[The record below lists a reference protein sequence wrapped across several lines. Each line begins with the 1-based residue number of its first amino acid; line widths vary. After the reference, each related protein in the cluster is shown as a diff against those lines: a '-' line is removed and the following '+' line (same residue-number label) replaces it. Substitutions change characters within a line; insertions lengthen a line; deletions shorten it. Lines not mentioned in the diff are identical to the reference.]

1 MAITSIT
8 TSDEA
13 RKVVWS
19 EKYFRD
25 IIMQGFFGP
34 KLGANY
40 VDSLVKGYEYS
51 ASPNDVI
58 YVEEMLN
65 GLPARDKAGKGDKV
79 TFTLINRLSAID
91 YPGVTTGQT
100 LENKEV
106 AISHYNFY
114 VELAQ
119 YRQAFSA
126 GTPID
131 WTRAAFPIPKAS
143 RDSTLNWASE
153 KIDKLCFDAMDV
165 TTYSEVFYKTSDT
178 GPAVS
183 CETAATA
190 KAALTAADS
199 KLTPQFID
207 FVATNLKTGGARE
220 RWPVRPIKVD
230 GKNYFVWLIHPD
242 VMFDFSNDSTL
253 QQAHREALERGKS
266 NPLFSGSTLVWKNN
280 IIFEHEWCTTGTDG
294 GSGSDVA
301 WATCY
306 ILGVQSLC
314 WAWGKRPD
322 IIEYTR
328 DAGNELY
335 HAVSMICGVK
345 KPYFNSITYGS
356 ALAYVSR
363 TNTAV

>member
-8 TSDEA
+8 TSDAA
-13 RKVVWS
+13 RKTVW
-19 EKYFRD
+19 EEELFRD

-51 ASPNDVI
+51 SAPNDVL
-58 YVEEMLN
+58 YVEEKLS
-65 GLPARDKAGKGDKV
+65 GLPAMDKAGKGDKV
-79 TFTLINRLSAID
+79 TFTLLNRISATD

-100 LENKEV
+100 LEGKEV

-114 VELAQ
+114 LELAQ
-119 YRQAFSA
+119 YRQGFSA

-143 RDSTLNWASE
+143 RDSALNWASE
-153 KIDKLCFDAMDV
+153 KIDRLCFNALDT
-165 TTYSEVFYKTSDT
+165 TTYTEVFYKTSNT
-178 GPAVS
+178 GPTVL
-183 CETAATA
+183 CEAAATA
-190 KAALTAADS
+190 KAALTDADS

-207 FVATNLKTGGARE
+207 FVATSCKTGAGRA
-220 RWPVRPIKVD
+220 RWPLRPIKVD
-230 GKNYFVWLIHPD
+230 GKNYYVWLVHPD
-242 VMFDFSNDSTL
+242 AMFDISNDSTM
-253 QQAHREALERGKS
+253 QQANREAMERGKT

-280 IIFEHEWCTTGTDG
+280 IIFEHELCATGTDG
-294 GSGSDVA
+294 GSGAIA

-306 ILGVQSLC
+306 ILGAQALC
-314 WAWGKRPD
+314 WAWGKRPE

-335 HAVSMICGVK
+335 HAINMIAKVG

>member
-1 MAITSIT
+1 MALTSIS
-8 TSDEA
+8 TSDSA
-13 RKVVWS
+13 RKMVW
-19 EKYFRD
+19 EETLFRD

-40 VDSLVKGYEYS
+40 VDSLVKGVEYE
-51 ASPNDVI
+51 ASPNDI
-58 YVEEMLN
+58 LYVNEKLD
-65 GLPARDKAGKGDKV
+65 GISATKANKGDKIM
-79 TFTLINRLSAID
+79 FTLLNRLSAVD

-100 LENKEV
+100 LEGKEV

-114 VELAQ
+114 LELQQ
-119 YRQAFSA
+119 YRNAFSA

-131 WTRAAFPIPKAS
+131 WSRAAFQVPKAS
-143 RDSTLNWASE
+143 RDAALNWASE
-153 KIDKLCFDAMDV
+153 KIDLLCFNALDV

-178 GPAVS
+178 GPTVS
-183 CETAATA
+183 CEAAATA
-190 KAALTAADS
+190 KAALSASAS

-220 RWPVRPIKVD
+220 RWPLRPVKID
-230 GKNYFVWLIHPD
+230 GKSYYIWLVHPD
-242 VMFDFSNDSTL
+242 AMFDFSNDSTM
-253 QQAHREALERGKS
+253 QQAHREAMERGKT

-280 IIFEHEWCTTGTDG
+280 IIFEHELCTTGTDG
-294 GSGSDVA
+294 GGASVA

-306 ILGVQSLC
+306 ILGAQALC
-314 WAWGKRPD
+314 WGWGKRPS
-322 IIEYTR
+322 ITEYTK

-335 HAVSMICGVK
+335 HAIDMIATVG
-345 KPYFNSITYGS
+345 KPNFNSITYGS